1 MTKLGL
7 WNDKGINKLHEILT
21 KIGISLEQSKQQYKY
36 MLKEMKDSLE
46 EKIFPAAEN
55 YNLVEITYES
65 FMCQTDNSSAYM
77 ASDYYYFITAIL

>member
-46 EKIFPAAEN
+46 EKIFPAA
-55 YNLVEITYES
+55 
-65 FMCQTDNSSAYM
+65 
-77 ASDYYYFITAIL
+77 